1 MKSDTDNYLKY
12 WRVIREFVKVR
23 YNLTQAD
30 LDMLL
35 FLYSEKYFGQDKF
48 KEYDLLL
55 QWSTDR
61 FHRLRKD
68 GWIEKFR
75 NQVAGR
81 KALYRLTIKSTRM
94 IQSVY
99 RKLNGE
105 EIPVSPSSNKIF
117 RKNVP
122 YTHKIYKDM
131 IIEMNNT
138 IKQQR
143 HRAPE

>member
-12 WRVIREFVKVR
+12 WRVIREFVKVK

-35 FLYSEKYFGQDKF
+35 FLYSEKYFGQDRF
-48 KEYDLLL
+48 NEYDLLL

-61 FHRLRKD
+61 FHRLKKD

-81 KALYRLTIKSTRM
+81 KALYRLTTKSTRM

-105 EIPVSPSSNKIF
+105 RIPVSKSQNKIF
-117 RKNVP
+117 HKNIS
-122 YTHKIYKDM
+122 YTHKVYKDM
-131 IIEMNNT
+131 IIEMNEA
-138 IKQQR
+138 IKQR
-143 HRAPE
+143 RRDVPE

>member
-35 FLYSEKYFGQDKF
+35 CLYSEKYFGQDKF

-105 EIPVSPSSNKIF
+105 EIPVSPSSNKMF

-131 IIEMNNT
+131 IIEMNNA

>member
-105 EIPVSPSSNKIF
+105 EIHVSPSSNKMF